1 MNLAQLGEIPL
12 PPQGVAT
19 TRRPEL
25 RTLLHSRGAPEAHRQ
40 IFHHKSGKF
49 TANGGNC
56 GSFGGLGAAGRS
68 LRLKRSAT
76 IRIPIRLP
84 GSWLLL

>member
-19 TRRPEL
+19 TRG
-25 RTLLHSRGAPEAHRQ
+25 TLLHSRGAPEAHRQ
-40 IFHHKSGKF
+40 IFHHKSSKF
-49 TANGGNC
+49 TGNGGNC

-68 LRLKRSAT
+68 LRLKCSAT